1 MEITFYNRPYR
12 IAFLYSGAGD
22 RSIPDIL
29 LKLCL
34 MPTEQCIVVFIPIN
48 DDNSGAIP
56 LDSDWKDFLQ
66 SFDPDFITCHEE
78 MEESLLQLF
87 HQSFSSFR
95 VSYFSQFEDTM
106 GEALCGAFPGNEQEE
121 ASDKKTQYSIP
132 TNIIPPVEEL
142 SEPVSKEN
150 CTTHIYVKGF
160 PADGRILMPESID
173 KSSIFDI
180 IITDT
185 TGKKQGYR
193 VPPHRLFGKV
203 MSRFNPGMNIR
214 PMKTNLTSGFSV
226 IIPSDS
232 PDTQFITLPH
242 PNNLLQ
248 EVFNEAG
255 YSTHP
260 AKTLNFIRLFG
271 DIVTAGQFLSKT
283 YTIALIERMATPGFK
298 PFNEV
303 RRIISSRGVPD
314 SADTSSEIL
323 EMLSHRFLL
332 RGYLLKCP
340 HCNDED
346 FYYMKEVDEKYLCK
360 GCRQE
365 NITPLKLPPA
375 YRLNHVVAEGR
386 LNGVIATILTLYK
399 LYVEANDSFI
409 YCPELGLKSGEIE
422 MEIDIVC
429 IVDGE
434 IVIGEAKMGRL
445 IKDRDFSP
453 RDEFEKYKI
462 IAREIGAHR
471 VVFSTIQESFYEIPM
486 LKIDRFRREL
496 AEEGLRNVE
505 VDIFSGSELLNM
517 EKQ

>member
-12 IAFLYSGAGD
+12 IVFLYSGAGD

-34 MPTEQCIVVFIPIN
+34 MPPEHCIVVFIPLN
-48 DDNSGAIP
+48 EDNSGALP
-56 LDSDWKDFLQ
+56 LDNDWNDFLQ
-66 SFDPDFITCHEE
+66 SFDPDFITCYDE
-78 MEESLLQLF
+78 MEENQLLQF
-87 HQSFSSFR
+87 HMSFPAFK
-95 VSYFSQFEDTM
+95 VSYFSQFEDAV
-106 GEALCGAFPGNEQEE
+106 GENLCRSFPDNGEE
-121 ASDKKTQYSIP
+121 EISGKKTQYSIP
-132 TNIIPPVEEL
+132 ANILPPVEEL
-142 SEPVSKEN
+142 SEPITKEN
-150 CTTHIYVKGF
+150 IATHIYVTGF
-160 PADGRILMPESID
+160 PDDGKILLPNTID
-173 KSSIFDI
+173 KNKVFDI

-193 VPPHRLFGKV
+193 VPPHRLFRKV
-203 MSRFNPGMNIR
+203 MSRFNPDIDFR
-214 PMKTNLTSGFSV
+214 PMKTDLTSGFSV
-226 IIPSDS
+226 IIPTDS
-232 PDTQFITLPH
+232 PDTDFITLPH
-242 PNNLLQ
+242 PGNLLQ

-271 DIVTAGQFLSKT
+271 DIVTTGQFLSKP
-283 YTIALIERMATPGFK
+283 YTLTLIERMVTPGFR

-303 RRIISSRGVPD
+303 RRIISSHGVPD
-314 SADTSSEIL
+314 SSDTSSEIL

-340 HCNDED
+340 HCNSEN
-346 FYYMKEVDEKYLCK
+346 FYYMKEVDEKYSCK

-365 NITPLKLPPA
+365 NVVPLKLPPA
-375 YRLNHVVAEGR
+375 YSLNHIVTEGR

-399 LYVEANDSFI
+399 LYIESNDSFI
-409 YCPELGLKSGEIE
+409 YCPELGLKSGENE

-471 VVFSTIQESFYEIPM
+471 VVFSTIQDSFYEIPM
-486 LKIDRFRREL
+486 MKIDRFRREL
-496 AEEGLRNVE
+496 AEEGLKNVE
-505 VDIFSGSELLNM
+505 VDIFGGSELMNPEM
-517 EKQ
+517 